1 MRWVRLVRLLVMVSA
16 ISLVWASS
24 ASAMSCR
31 DWNRLAGGQKASAVD
46 GMIRDTLAGQRGRS
60 YGVNRGAIER
70 CLYGEARNIEYDFD
84 DACANSRTASMQA
97 LNVIFKNYIWTCVD

>member
-1 MRWVRLVRLLVMVSA
+1 MRWVRLVRWLAVVSA
-16 ISLVWASS
+16 ISLVWASA

-31 DWNRLAGGQKASAVD
+31 DWNRLGGQKASAVD
-46 GMIRDTLAGQRGRS
+46 EMIRDTLAGQRGRS

-84 DACANSRTASMQA
+84 DTCANSRTASMQA
-97 LNVIFKNYIWTCVD
+97 LNVLFKNYIWSCVN